1 MMDMD
6 IRLAGLLSLAD
17 APSVDIALGPWLGM
31 TVEEADRYAADPST
45 QDGLDRER
53 LQGLLT
59 ILSLGLPDPRHAL
72 LASTLMRTCAPT
84 ASDVS
89 GIMEAM
95 RIICAWRS
103 GIDDATMTRIIAA
116 KRAYENTWAALTMA
130 GMSPGPEESL
140 SLLSSMDDVPGIDHA
155 VVPLGGHDVIVE
167 MTSESWIVGILKDG
181 RLHVMDVIAYGGGG
195 GPDDDDD
202 GPTPDPTPRL
212 LIDA

>member
-1 MMDMD
+1 MKDMD

-17 APSVDIALGPWLGM
+17 APSVDVALGPWLGM
-31 TVEEADRYAADPST
+31 TVEEADRYAADSST

-59 ILSLGLPDPRHAL
+59 ILSLGLPDPKYAL

-84 ASDVS
+84 ASDVY
-89 GIMEAM
+89 GILEAM

-116 KRAYENTWAALTMA
+116 KRAYEDTWAALAMA
-130 GMSPGPEESL
+130 GMNPGPEESL
-140 SLLSSMDDVPGIDHA
+140 SLLASMDDVPEIDHA